1 MMKVHIF
8 LNGND
13 FLHREQIVSY
23 FLQYNFE
30 IMVSIVELDKTYGSC
45 LNIIINVKVHQ
56 REKCIKLDFVHALP
70 NFNLVLV
77 YLIVRFCFGAI
88 YSYYCRLDYFAKLMI
103 PKAFWNCRI
112 ICVPNFTE
120 VKQS

>member
-13 FLHREQIVSY
+13 FLHRVQIVPY

-45 LNIIINVKVHQ
+45 LNIIRNVKVHQ
-56 REKCIKLDFVHALP
+56 REKVH
-70 NFNLVLV
+70 
-77 YLIVRFCFGAI
+77 
-88 YSYYCRLDYFAKLMI
+88 
-103 PKAFWNCRI
+103 
-112 ICVPNFTE
+112 
-120 VKQS
+120 